1 MYAGIYNAASAMD
14 MAERQHE
21 VTAHNLA
28 AAHIPGYCR
37 RIDVGQVGEQEPAAQ
52 AKIDFTPGSLQ
63 RTGRPLDVAL
73 VGEGFFT
80 VQGSDGS
87 SLYTRA
93 GDWFLNSEGEVTT
106 VDGLPVLASGRP
118 LRLPQN
124 ASESSLTISETGEVR
139 VGDQSLGT
147 LDIVT
152 FDDPSGLQPMGHTLF
167 QASPELAPAPSSA
180 RVQQGVRELSNVSI
194 PLELVRMLAG
204 VRNYEAA
211 QRAMQSLT
219 KSISQRMEN

>member
-28 AAHIPGYCR
+28 AAHLPGYCR
-37 RIDVGQVGEQEPAAQ
+37 RIDATQVGDQESSPK

-93 GDWFLNSEGEVTT
+93 GDWFLNSEGELTT
-106 VDGLPVLASGRP
+106 VDGLPVMASGRTV
-118 LRLPQN
+118 RLPQN
-124 ASESSLTISETGEVR
+124 ASESQLTISETGELR
-139 VGDQSLGT
+139 VGEQSIGT
-147 LDIVT
+147 LDLVK
-152 FDDPSGLQPMGHTLF
+152 FEDPSGLQPVGHTLF
-167 QASPELAPAPSSA
+167 QAPSDLAPVPSTA